1 MKIPAQRLT
10 NQHLVRPL
18 DAAPSKVVSWFGAIQ
33 AQDYLAALW
42 ALGQRTAGA
51 TDATIE
57 AALSDGSVL
66 RTHIFRGT
74 WQCVAREDVRWMLD
88 LVGPRV
94 IAGSRSRLREL
105 GLDEKLLRKCGVLF
119 ARALEGGAHLTRLE
133 MAEVLARGRVPS
145 VRGRL
150 MHILGHAELDGII
163 VSGGRRGKQR
173 TFALLEHRAPRAR
186 RLVRDEALAELAVRY
201 FQSRGPATLRD
212 FAWWTGLPMRDL
224 RVAIELAGRSLESAT
239 LEGETWWSR
248 PGRSGS
254 LRRGRASLLPAFDE
268 YLVGYTDRSA
278 VLDARF
284 AKQVNAGGGML
295 RPAVVIDGKVVG
307 TWSRRLVKTGA
318 EVSVRPFNRFTRAE
332 RQAVDAALTRYV
344 KFLGASS

>member
-1 MKIPAQRLT
+1 MRIPAQRLT

-18 DAAPSKVVSWFGAIQ
+18 DAAPSNVVSWFGAIQ

-51 TDATIE
+51 TEGTIE
-57 AALSDGSVL
+57 AALSGGSVL

-74 WQCVAREDVRWMLD
+74 WQYVEREDVRWMLD
-88 LVGPRV
+88 LVGARV
-94 IAGSRSRLREL
+94 IAEARSRFREL
-105 GLDEKLLRKCGVLF
+105 ELDEKLLRKCGVLF

-133 MAEVLARGRVPS
+133 MAEVLTRGRVSS

-163 VSGGRRGKQR
+163 VSGGRRGKQP
-173 TFALLEHRAPRAR
+173 TFALLEHRAPRNR

-201 FQSRGPATLRD
+201 FQSRGPATVRD
-212 FAWWTGLPMRDL
+212 FAWWTGLPVRDL
-224 RVAIELAGRSLESAT
+224 RVAIELAGASLESAT
-239 LEGETWWSR
+239 LDGETWWRR

-254 LRRGRASLLPAFDE
+254 PRRGRASLLPAFDE
-268 YLVGYTDRSA
+268 YLVGYADRSA
-278 VLDARF
+278 VLDPRF

-295 RPAVVIDGKVVG
+295 RPAVVIDGEVVG
-307 TWSRRLVKTGA
+307 TWSRRLTKTRA
-318 EVSVRPFNRFTRAE
+318 EVSVRPFKPLTRAE
-332 RQAVDAALTRYV
+332 RQAVDAASERYTE
-344 KFLGASS
+344 FLGMSR